1 MAGGRGGALWLRDQR
16 MGALAGPQPC
26 SATSTTISSG
36 IISELT
42 PQPPPAPC
50 KVHVLAASAEGD
62 VAANTSTARDLT
74 PAPCEVQDWSRLSA
88 AGELYIASNCD
99 NVDAL
104 GVARLDVASGQ
115 LPSSTSQSRR

>member
-1 MAGGRGGALWLRDQR
+1 M
-16 MGALAGPQPC
+16 
-26 SATSTTISSG
+26 
-36 IISELT
+36 
-42 PQPPPAPC
+42 
-50 KVHVLAASAEGD
+50 HVLAASAEGD

-104 GVARLDVASGQ
+104 GVARLDVASGRSRGASRRRQ
-115 LPSSTSQSRR
+115 LPSQRQRQRHCSRAGSSS